1 MSNTSPV
8 ITIDGP
14 SGSGKG
20 TIASRLAKLLGFT
33 LLDSGAL
40 YRVLGLAA
48 DRDGLAPGSDS
59 ETIAALARRV
69 EIGFGQQNV
78 DSPWVEGSVWLGSDD
93 VSLAIRTDEASAM
106 ASQVAAIPAVRAALL
121 QRQRDFLGANGLVAD
136 GRDMGTTVFPDA
148 ALKVFLTASVEA
160 RADRRYKQLIGKGI
174 DAILPAL
181 LSELEERDARDTQRS
196 ASPLKPAVDAVIID
210 STMMSIEQVMAQIT
224 DLAREKL
231 DR

>member
-1 MSNTSPV
+1 
-8 ITIDGP
+8 
-14 SGSGKG
+14 
-20 TIASRLAKLLGFT
+20 
-33 LLDSGAL
+33 
-40 YRVLGLAA
+40 
-48 DRDGLAPGSDS
+48 
-59 ETIAALARRV
+59 
-69 EIGFGQQNV
+69 
-78 DSPWVEGSVWLGSDD
+78 
-93 VSLAIRTDEASAM
+93 
-106 ASQVAAIPAVRAALL
+106 
-121 QRQRDFLGANGLVAD
+121 
-136 GRDMGTTVFPDA
+136 MGTTVFPDA

>member
-1 MSNTSPV
+1 
-8 ITIDGP
+8 
-14 SGSGKG
+14 
-20 TIASRLAKLLGFT
+20 LGFT

-48 DRDGLAPGSDS
+48 DRGGLAPVSDS
-59 ETIAALARRV
+59 EAIAALARRV
-69 EIGFGQQNV
+69 EIGFGQPNV
-78 DSPWVEGSVWLGSDD
+78 GSPWVEGSVWLGSDD

-231 DR
+231 NR